1 VELDLDNN
9 GSFETAATLDRIT
22 DIGLR
27 LQAGAG

>member
-9 GSFETAATLDRIT
+9 GSFEASALLDRST

-27 LQAGAG
+27 L